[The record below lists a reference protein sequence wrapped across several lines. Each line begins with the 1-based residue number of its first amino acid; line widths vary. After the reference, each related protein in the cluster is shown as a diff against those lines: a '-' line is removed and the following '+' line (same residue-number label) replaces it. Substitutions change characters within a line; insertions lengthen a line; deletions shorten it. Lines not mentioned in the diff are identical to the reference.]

1 MTHREICQNLIEA
14 VNAAIA
20 NSSDV
25 AAALRS
31 LEFAGVELD
40 SLRIQANLKA
50 CPDSTNQSDSD
61 FLRMLRIVPD
71 LDVHDSFC

>member
-1 MTHREICQNLIEA
+1 MTYREICQKLIEA

-40 SLRIQANLKA
+40 SLRIQANLKTSREPA
-50 CPDSTNQSDSD
+50 DQSDSE
-61 FLRMLRIVPD
+61 FLRTLRIVPD
-71 LDVHDSFC
+71 LNVHDTFR

>member
-1 MTHREICQNLIEA
+1 MTHREICQKLIDA

-20 NSSDV
+20 NSSDI
-25 AAALRS
+25 AAVLRS
-31 LEFAGVELD
+31 LALAGIELD

-50 CPDSTNQSDSD
+50 CPDSTNQSDSE
-61 FLRMLRIVPD
+61 FLRTLRIVPD